1 MALDGLVLSCLKNEI
16 LQRAFGARVDK
27 VYQPSKEEI
36 ILSLRGVGQEEK
48 LLLSARSSAARVQ
61 FTKLNFE
68 NPPVPPMLCMLLRK
82 CLVGAR
88 LTKVLQTDA
97 ERILTLVFD
106 ARNEFGDAVE
116 LHLICELMGRNSNL
130 ILTDE
135 QNKIID
141 CIKRTDATSSV
152 RILLPGVRY
161 ALPPVQDRL
170 DVLSTPPHE
179 IAQAVLSAQT
189 PDLFTALTQTVAGIS
204 PVVCRQ
210 LIHNYEA
217 SCSSQDRPTCLAQQL
232 ELLLQ
237 KAKAPQPSLL
247 IDENGKTDFS
257 FFAADEPPIVSSRQ
271 YDSFSDLLDAF
282 YGEREF
288 KERMRQKS
296 LSLTKTVNNILA
308 RVRRRLENQRQELKQ
323 TEQREHLRE
332 CGELI
337 KANLHLIK
345 TGDTACDV
353 VNYYSENCEQ
363 IRIALDPALTP
374 TQNAQKYFKEYRKAN
389 TAVVKLTERIE
400 QGQQELAYLE
410 SVALELERAASDGD
424 LNEIR
429 NELISEGYL
438 KRSNTKEKVRR
449 IAAAPIEYR
458 SSDGFKILVGRNNR
472 QNDELTVHMASG
484 RDYWFHTKHIPGAHV
499 IVFAQGEEIPLR
511 TVEEAARIA
520 AAHSKAQ
527 DGAAVE
533 VDYLPAKRV
542 KKPNGAAAGMVVYEN
557 YQTAYVTVDQ
567 AGVQQLRVSQE
578 GN

>member
-36 ILSLRGVGQEEK
+36 ILSLRGIGQEEK

-170 DVLSTPPHE
+170 DVLSTPPYE

-189 PDLFTALTQTVAGIS
+189 PDLFTALKQTVAGIS

-257 FFAADEPPIVSSRQ
+257 FFAADAPPIVSSRQ

-288 KERMRQKS
+288 KELMRQKS

-308 RVRRRLENQRQELKQ
+308 RVRRRLENQRQE
-323 TEQREHLRE
+323 
-332 CGELI
+332 
-337 KANLHLIK
+337 
-345 TGDTACDV
+345 
-353 VNYYSENCEQ
+353 
-363 IRIALDPALTP
+363 
-374 TQNAQKYFKEYRKAN
+374 
-389 TAVVKLTERIE
+389 
-400 QGQQELAYLE
+400 
-410 SVALELERAASDGD
+410 
-424 LNEIR
+424 
-429 NELISEGYL
+429 
-438 KRSNTKEKVRR
+438 
-449 IAAAPIEYR
+449 
-458 SSDGFKILVGRNNR
+458 
-472 QNDELTVHMASG
+472 
-484 RDYWFHTKHIPGAHV
+484 
-499 IVFAQGEEIPLR
+499 
-511 TVEEAARIA
+511 
-520 AAHSKAQ
+520 
-527 DGAAVE
+527 
-533 VDYLPAKRV
+533 
-542 KKPNGAAAGMVVYEN
+542 
-557 YQTAYVTVDQ
+557 
-567 AGVQQLRVSQE
+567 
-578 GN
+578 